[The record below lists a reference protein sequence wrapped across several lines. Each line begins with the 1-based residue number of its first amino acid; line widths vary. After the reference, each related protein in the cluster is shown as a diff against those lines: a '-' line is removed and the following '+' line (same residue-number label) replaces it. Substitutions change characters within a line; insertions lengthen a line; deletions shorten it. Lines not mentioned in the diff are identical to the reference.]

1 MGGAFFKELLGTW
14 SHVCR
19 SQLLSV
25 ADAGQKG
32 LVSSHTGLF
41 EKKKNVPC
49 GVATRLPSTDPV
61 FGGFEVGC
69 GNFTA
74 FFDANKLLQSATN
87 VKKTKGV

>member
-41 EKKKNVPC
+41 EKKK
-49 GVATRLPSTDPV
+49 TSPV
-61 FGGFEVGC
+61 VWPPGSPPLIQYLG
-69 GNFTA
+69 A
-74 FFDANKLLQSATN
+74 LKLVVEISLLSLTPTNCSKVLQM
-87 VKKTKGV
+87 